1 MGKKNGSVTPKPM
14 PPKAG
19 VLTSSKFSKGGRLNN
34 LMV

>member
-19 VLTSSKFSKGGRLNN
+19 VLTSSKFSKGGHLKK
-34 LMV
+34 